1 MFKIIKKLIIKKRI
15 NYRINKLIKLMK
27 IEKTIV
33 DNSFGDWNTVE
44 LYLFK
49 AKCTMKA
56 LRRFNIKLNNLI
68 INKI

>member
-15 NYRINKLIKLMK
+15 NRRINKLIKLMK
-27 IEKTIV
+27 SEKNVV
-33 DNSFGDWNTVE
+33 DNSFGDWNKTE

-56 LRRFNIKLNNLI
+56 LRRFNIKLSNLI
-68 INKI
+68 INKL